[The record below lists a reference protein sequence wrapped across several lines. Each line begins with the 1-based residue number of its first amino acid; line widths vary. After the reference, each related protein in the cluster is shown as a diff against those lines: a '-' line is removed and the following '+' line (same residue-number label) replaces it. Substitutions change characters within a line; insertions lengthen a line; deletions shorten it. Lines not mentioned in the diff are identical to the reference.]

1 MQRAIFALIGF
12 IATALAIAGAI
23 LPGLP
28 TVPFVLV
35 ALWAFH
41 KSSERLTAMLE
52 RIPILRSALVE
63 AHRFEQRRAIR
74 PGVKLIAVGT
84 AWASVAVTALS
95 GARPLIVGI
104 VVAAA
109 LSASFVMWWY
119 PTESG

>member
-1 MQRAIFALIGF
+1 MQRALFALIGF

-28 TVPFVLV
+28 TVPLVLV

-41 KSSERLTAMLE
+41 KSSDRLTAMLE

-63 AHRFEQRRAIR
+63 AHRFEQRRTIR
-74 PGVKLIAVGT
+74 PAVKLVAVGT
-84 AWASVAVTALS
+84 AWASVALTVLS
-95 GARPLIVGI
+95 GARPILVGI

-109 LSASFVMWWY
+109 LCASFVMWWY